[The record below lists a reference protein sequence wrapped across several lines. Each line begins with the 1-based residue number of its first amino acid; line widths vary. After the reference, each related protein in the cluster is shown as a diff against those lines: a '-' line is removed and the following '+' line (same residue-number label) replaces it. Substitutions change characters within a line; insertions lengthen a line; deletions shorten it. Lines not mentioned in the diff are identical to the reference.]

1 MRKVLLIALT
11 LLVTASAVTVSAQ
24 TNKDRRKSFKSWDNY
39 EISTEKVGVDGTK
52 FVKVWGFGKT
62 VDAATVMQAKKN
74 AVHACIF
81 RGLPGG
87 PTAMSTPP
95 ICPNP
100 ETLNAHEDYF
110 QTFFAAGGPYLA
122 YVNMT
127 TDGVPSGTDRR
138 QVKGGYKVG
147 IYVQVMYD
155 NLKSKLEADG
165 IARKLSSGF

>member
-1 MRKVLLIALT
+1 MRKALLVAMT
-11 LLVTASAVTVSAQ
+11 LLMTVSAVSVNAQ
-24 TNKDRRKSFKSWDNY
+24 NNKDRRKSFKSWDNY
-39 EISTEKVGVDGTK
+39 EITTEKVGVDGTK
-52 FVKVWGFGKT
+52 FVKVWGYGKN
-62 VDAATVMQAKKN
+62 VDAAVMQAKKN

-81 RGLPGG
+81 RGLPGSA
-87 PTAMSTPP
+87 TAMATPA

-100 ETLNAHEDYF
+100 DTLQSNEDYF

-122 YVNMT
+122 YINMT

-155 NLKSKLEADG
+155 NLKRKLEADG

>member
-1 MRKVLLIALT
+1 MIALT
-11 LLVTASAVTVSAQ
+11 LLMTLSAVSTGAQ
-24 TNKDRRKSFKSWDNY
+24 NNLTGKDRRKSFKSWDNY

-62 VDAATVMQAKKN
+62 VDQAIMNAKEN

-81 RGLPGG
+81 RGIPGNA
-87 PTAMSTPP
+87 TAMSTPP

-100 ETLNAHEDYF
+100 DTMVSNEDYF
-110 QTFFAAGGPYLA
+110 QNFFSAGGPYLA
-122 YVNMT
+122 FVNMT
-127 TDGVPSGTDRR
+127 TDGVPSGTDKRKV
-138 QVKGGYKVG
+138 QGGYKVG

-155 NLKSKLEADG
+155 NLKRKLEHDG